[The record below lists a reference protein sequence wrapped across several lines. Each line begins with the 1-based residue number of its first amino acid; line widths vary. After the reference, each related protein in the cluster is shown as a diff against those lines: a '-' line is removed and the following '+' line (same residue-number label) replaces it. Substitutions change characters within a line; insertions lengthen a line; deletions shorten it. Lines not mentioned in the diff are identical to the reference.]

1 MGIQQFCT
9 VVFLLDAGWRDWR
22 RREISLT
29 LTALFG
35 AAGLLN
41 SIIQGRDIKDFL
53 IPAGI
58 GLMFLTLGILSGG
71 ALGAG
76 DGLLLLALG
85 LASDTGEYLGTLLEG
100 CFWRRYGRAYF
111 WLFSGKAERQR
122 FLLCLSSAWI
132 YRRAAAMMKNLK
144 WNRGS
149 LTVEAACVMSLIL
162 LAVMGLIYL
171 FFFVHNRAWLTAAA
185 YESALAGSMDGIRE
199 EGRSGDTA
207 RMRGRELGS
216 TGFSARRTLMCR

>member
-9 VVFLLDAGWRDWR
+9 AVFLLDAGWRDWR

-58 GLMFLTLGILSGG
+58 GLIFLALGILSGG

-85 LASDTGEYLGTLLEG
+85 LASDTGEYLGTLLG
-100 CFWRRYGRAYF
+100 GMFLAAAWSGVLLVVFRKGRKTEIPF
-111 WLFSGKAERQR
+111 VP
-122 FLLCLSSAWI
+122 FLLFGYI
-132 YRRAAAMMKNLK
+132 
-144 WNRGS
+144 GG
-149 LTVEAACVMSLIL
+149 L
-162 LAVMGLIYL
+162 LL
-171 FFFVHNRAWLTAAA
+171 
-185 YESALAGSMDGIRE
+185 
-199 EGRSGDTA
+199 
-207 RMRGRELGS
+207 
-216 TGFSARRTLMCR
+216 